1 MQKLEIT
8 KPIRL
13 IELFAGVGSQA
24 MALRNIG
31 IEFEHHVTCE
41 WWVQPNASYK
51 AIHMADDNTDY
62 SDGMTKEQLQQW
74 LFKKGV
80 SSDGKEPMTLQKI
93 QRKPEKWL
101 RGTYN
106 NIISTRNIVNIQQAT
121 GKELKISDT
130 DKYEYILTYSFPCQD
145 LSVAGKME
153 GMDEGSNTRSS
164 MLWEVKRLLEECE
177 ELPQILLMENVPQVM
192 QKKNLGNFEKWQRFL
207 EEKGY
212 RNYAQLLNAK
222 DYGVAQNRNR
232 AFMVSVLGDFNYTF
246 PDPIPLDKCMAD
258 YLEDEVE
265 ENYFVNTE
273 KAESL
278 ITDLI
283 ESGKLDKQISNTIR
297 GGGGW
302 QRIDRPAPMGFIENG
317 TGSHQSN
324 QVFNKRGL
332 ARCLDATDYKH
343 QIKVVENDNK
353 NKTNRQ
359 CNG

>member
-297 GGGGW
+297 GGGG
-302 QRIDRPAPMGFIENG
+302 RGSIDRP
-317 TGSHQSN
+317 QW
-324 QVFNKRGL
+324 GL
-332 ARCLDATDYKH
+332 LKTEQDPTQA
-343 QIKVVENDNK
+343 IKYL
-353 NKTNRQ
+353 TNEA
-359 CNG
+359 